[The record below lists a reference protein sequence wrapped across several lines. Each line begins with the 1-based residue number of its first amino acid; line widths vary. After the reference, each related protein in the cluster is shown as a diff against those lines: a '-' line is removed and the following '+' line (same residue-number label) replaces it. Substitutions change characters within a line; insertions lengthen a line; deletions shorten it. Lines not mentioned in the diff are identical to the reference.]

1 MGVVVE
7 GAAVVG
13 VAGEA
18 DAAPTEEVRECADG
32 GGDVLSYVRELQQR
46 DGEDAEEDAAGTPR
60 GSVGES
66 RSPHAPSY
74 SPSLVAKSIRVVRRR

>member
-18 DAAPTEEVRECADG
+18 DAAPTDQADI
-32 GGDVLSYVRELQQR
+32 LSYVRDLQHR
-46 DGEDAEEDAAGTPR
+46 GGDGEYGGAEEDAAGTPR

-74 SPSLVAKSIRVVRRR
+74 SSSLVAKSIRVVRRR

>member
-18 DAAPTEEVRECADG
+18 DAAPTEEVNI
-32 GGDVLSYVRELQQR
+32 LSYVRELQQR
-46 DGEDAEEDAAGTPR
+46 GGDGEDGDAEEDAAGTPR

-74 SPSLVAKSIRVVRRR
+74 SSSLVAKYIRVVRRR

>member
-18 DAAPTEEVRECADG
+18 DAAPTEEVNI
-32 GGDVLSYVRELQQR
+32 LSYVRELQQR

-74 SPSLVAKSIRVVRRR
+74 SSSLVAKYIRVVRRR